1 MEDVNNSDSRLK
13 KDIGAG
19 RRSRGFEDREV
30 TERRDISDDD
40 RLEMFRAQ
48 MYRDALP
55 SLPDIPGYHV
65 CWLTTTNK
73 SDSIQQRMMLGY
85 EPIRG
90 EDIPGMDLVTVKTGE
105 YAGLIG
111 VNEMLAFKLPDSL
124 YQRYMIEAHYD
135 APNREEERL
144 ADTAEYLK
152 EQAARTGGRLIEEE
166 GMADM
171 HDNYIPRRSRF
182 D

>member
-1 MEDVNNSDSRLK
+1 MEDTNNDGRLK
-13 KDIGAG
+13 RELGAG
-19 RRSRGFEDREV
+19 RRSRGFQDRSV
-30 TERRDISDDD
+30 TERRDLSDDD

-55 SLPDIPGYHV
+55 LIPEIPGYHV
-65 CWLTTTNK
+65 CWLTTMNK
-73 SDSIQQRMMLGY
+73 ADSIQQRMMLGY
-85 EPIRG
+85 EPIKG
-90 EDIPGMDLVTVKTGE
+90 EDIPGMELVTLKTGE

-124 YQRYMIEAHYD
+124 YQRYMQEAHYD
-135 APNREEERL
+135 APNREEDKL

-152 EQAARTGGRLIEEE
+152 EQASRTGGRLIEEE
-166 GMADM
+166 GMADL
-171 HDNYIPRRSRF
+171 HDNYAPRRGRF

>member
-1 MEDVNNSDSRLK
+1 M
-13 KDIGAG
+13 
-19 RRSRGFEDREV
+19 
-30 TERRDISDDD
+30 
-40 RLEMFRAQ
+40 
-48 MYRDALP
+48 
-55 SLPDIPGYHV
+55 
-65 CWLTTTNK
+65 
-73 SDSIQQRMMLGY
+73 
-85 EPIRG
+85 
-90 EDIPGMDLVTVKTGE
+90 KTGE

-124 YQRYMIEAHYD
+124 YQRYMTEAHYD
-135 APNREEERL
+135 APNREEEKL

-171 HDNYIPRRSRF
+171 HDNYVPRRSRF